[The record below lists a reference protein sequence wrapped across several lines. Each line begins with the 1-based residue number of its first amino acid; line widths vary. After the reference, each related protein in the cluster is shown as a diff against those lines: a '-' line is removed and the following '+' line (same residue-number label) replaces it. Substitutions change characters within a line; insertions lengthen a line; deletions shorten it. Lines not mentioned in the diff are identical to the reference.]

1 MTKPREKKR
10 EELQAEIEDG
20 KKKIGSVKSYAQI
33 CFGIWQKSITGGRL
47 NRPLVTITAGRA
59 QRVKG
64 GGTPLVLPLTLCDLA
79 ATYPTSGSCSMAS
92 KCFIFM
98 YFLLPHWVPAT

>member
-47 NRPLVTITAGRA
+47 NRPLVTLQQAGR
-59 QRVKG
+59 KG
-64 GGTPLVLPLTLCDLA
+64 SRA
-79 ATYPTSGSCSMAS
+79 AVRRSSC
-92 KCFIFM
+92 
-98 YFLLPHWVPAT
+98 P